1 MSQKQTKK
9 LFRLAFIIIIMADC
23 MSGWMNEWMNWSHL
37 EFESQIFL
45 SFPSL
50 LVVAFFIIILSELCR
65 YRWLFSSRYS
75 FHTSIFIFF
84 MLVLLTGYCL
94 FGLFFVLCVYFI
106 LGSTNFLPIPGTVC
120 HFFVNR
126 ICTIVVVWINH

>member
-23 MSGWMNEWMNWSHL
+23 MSGWMSEWMNWSHL

-75 FHTSIFIFF
+75 FHTSIFIF
-84 MLVLLTGYCL
+84 LCL
-94 FGLFFVLCVYFI
+94 FFSLVIVYLVFFCLVCVFYTWFHQF
-106 LGSTNFLPIPGTVC
+106 SPNSWHCLPF
-120 HFFVNR
+120 FFVNR